1 MSWLLLAVPRLVALA
16 WAVSSCG
23 SSRVAVALHGA
34 AGALVVGV
42 VEKSVVCMMVR
53 TTVVVC
59 SDRDEE
65 LSMLMSMKILVV
77 DAGPPPP

>member
-1 MSWLLLAVPRLVALA
+1 MSWLLLAVPRLGALA

-42 VEKSVVCMMVR
+42 VEKSVVDDGQNHKC
-53 TTVVVC
+53 C
-59 SDRDEE
+59 G
-65 LSMLMSMKILVV
+65 LK
-77 DAGPPPP
+77 